1 VTTVV
6 RFRAPAGRY
15 ALPVEQVTEV
25 RSSAGLTPLP
35 EPRAGIAGLMRRGDD
50 ALTVLSILGEPGDH
64 VIVIDDG
71 GLSFGLL
78 VAEVTG
84 VQAVDEAEIGP
95 PPSGQDGTTV
105 SGVLVAEEG
114 IVLLL
119 DSAALRERL
128 TS

>member
-1 VTTVV
+1 
-6 RFRAPAGRY
+6 
-15 ALPVEQVTEV
+15 
-25 RSSAGLTPLP
+25 
-35 EPRAGIAGLMRRGDD
+35 MRRGDD